1 MGVFAILQLR
11 TLPAKAQMTL
21 MEADNQIT
29 GIDLI
34 AFDADDTL
42 WQNEDLFYATHER
55 FKKLLVRYHDE
66 QWIVDRLYQTESRNF
81 SHFGYGVKGFTL
93 SMIETA
99 IELSEGR
106 ISAGEIQ
113 AIIELGREMMNA
125 PIQLLDG
132 VAEVI
137 EQLSQKFELML
148 ITKGDLFHQESKI
161 VRSGLKDYFKRVEI
175 VSEKDAEVY
184 QRIAA
189 KHGITPERFLM
200 IGNSLRSDI
209 LPVIAMGGI
218 AVHVPYKTEWVHERV
233 SPEELIDKNYFE
245 VQHFNLLPDF
255 LSRFLK

>member
-1 MGVFAILQLR
+1 
-11 TLPAKAQMTL
+11 
-21 MEADNQIT
+21 MEADKQMLDIEV
-29 GIDLI
+29 I

-55 FKKLLVRYHDE
+55 FKKMLASYHDE
-66 QWIVDRLYQTESRNF
+66 QWIVDRLYQTEARNF
-81 SHFGYGVKGFTL
+81 LHFGYGVKGFTL

-113 AIIELGREMMNA
+113 SIIEMGREMMNA
-125 PIQLLDG
+125 PISLLDG
-132 VAEVI
+132 VAEVV
-137 EQLSQKFELML
+137 EQLSQKFDLML

-161 VRSGLKDYFKRVEI
+161 TRSGLKDYFKRIEI
-175 VSEKDAEVY
+175 VSEKDAAVY

-189 KHGITPERFLM
+189 KHDIKPECFLM

-233 SPEELIDKNYFE
+233 PPDELIGKNYFE
-245 VQHFNLLPDF
+245 IQHLGLLPDF

>member
-1 MGVFAILQLR
+1 MNAN
-11 TLPAKAQMTL
+11 
-21 MEADNQIT
+21 NQIV
-29 GIDLI
+29 GIDII
-34 AFDADDTL
+34 ALDADDTL
-42 WQNEDLFYATHER
+42 WQNEDLFYATHEK
-55 FKKLLVRYHDE
+55 FKKLLTKYHDE
-66 QWIVDRLYQTESRNF
+66 QWIVDRLYQTEARNF
-81 SHFGYGVKGFTL
+81 LHFGYGVKGFTL

-113 AIIELGREMMNA
+113 TIIEMGRDMMNA
-125 PIQLLDG
+125 PIELLDG
-132 VAEVI
+132 VAETI
-137 EQLSQKFELML
+137 EQLSQKFNLML

-161 VRSGLKDYFKRVEI
+161 ARSGLKDYFQRVEI
-175 VSEKDAEVY
+175 VSEKDTGVY

-189 KHGITPERFLM
+189 KHGIMAERFLM

-233 SPEELIDKNYFE
+233 SPEELADKNYFE
-245 VQHFNLLPDF
+245 VQHFTLLPDF